1 MALQLSKELMGVRTA
16 YLGLFF
22 TNAIFA
28 TLFKS
33 SGEGECSRL
42 PSRQ

>member
-1 MALQLSKELMGVRTA
+1 MRFRISIQLMGVRTA

-22 TNAIFA
+22 ANAIFA

-33 SGEGECSRL
+33 LGECE
-42 PSRQ
+42 